1 MHDAY
6 ESSHIDG
13 GTRVCVCVRAC
24 MSILHQCIHCLEL
37 HLDAAASNK
46 QHSGETLHLFVRL
59 PKPCF
64 AISFVPQMLPQRGD
78 LLPGACIFQYQQR
91 KSWGKE

>member
-1 MHDAY
+1 M
-6 ESSHIDG
+6 E
-13 GTRVCVCVRAC
+13 VQECVCVRAC

-59 PKPCF
+59 PKPYF

-91 KSWGKE
+91 KTWGKE